1 MQYRL
6 TDTHL
11 YILENSRVLCF
22 ARPTN
27 AYKDLGELMENG
39 TLYHISVPE
48 DFESFDHNKALTPGE
63 GGDFFFE
70 EFLNPVL
77 KLINE
82 NKK

>member
-1 MQYRL
+1 
-6 TDTHL
+6 
-11 YILENSRVLCF
+11 
-22 ARPTN
+22 
-27 AYKDLGELMENG
+27 MENG